1 MKRCIAALS
10 AGFVIAL
17 ATGVATA
24 NAGLPL
30 PGQEAAASQ
39 SVTDGG
45 NVADDSIGTVQ
56 VSGVSA
62 DVDAEASSDLL
73 DTSADVD
80 ESLTIAGNG
89 GNKATDSIGTVQVG
103 GGNTADDS
111 IGTVQSGPI
120 STDLSVEVSSEALDT
135 SVNADEPLSIGGN
148 GGNGAT
154 DSIGTVQLGGGNTAD
169 DSIGTVQSG
178 PVSASPSLDASTSVL
193 DLEVQADAPLSIGGS
208 GGNSASDSI
217 GTVQLGG
224 GNRASDSIGTVQ
236 SGPISLNPSVDASSD
251 LLDLDLQ
258 ADAPL
263 SVGGSGGNTATD
275 SIGTVQLGGGN
286 RASDSIG
293 TVQSG
298 PISAN
303 PS

>member
-1 MKRCIAALS
+1 MKRCIAAIS
-10 AGFVIAL
+10 AGFVLAL

-24 NAGLPL
+24 NAGLPM
-30 PGQEAAASQ
+30 PEQVAAPSLNE
-39 SVTDGG
+39 TNDG
-45 NVADDSIGTVQ
+45 NVAENSIGTVQ
-56 VSGVSA
+56 VSGVSV

-80 ESLTIAGNG
+80 ESLSIGGSG

-120 STDLSVEVSSEALDT
+120 SNDLSLEVSSEALDT
-135 SVNADEPLSIGGN
+135 SADVDVPLSIGGS
-148 GGNGAT
+148 GGNKAT

-178 PVSASPSLDASTSVL
+178 PVSSNPSVDASTSLL
-193 DLEVQADAPLSIGGS
+193 DLEVSADAPLSIGGS

-224 GNRASDSIGTVQ
+224 GNTATDSIGTVQ
-236 SGPISLNPSVDASSD
+236 SGPISANPSLDVSSD

-263 SVGGSGGNTATD
+263 SVGGSGGNSATD

-293 TVQSG
+293 TCSRVRSH
-298 PISAN
+298 
-303 PS
+303 